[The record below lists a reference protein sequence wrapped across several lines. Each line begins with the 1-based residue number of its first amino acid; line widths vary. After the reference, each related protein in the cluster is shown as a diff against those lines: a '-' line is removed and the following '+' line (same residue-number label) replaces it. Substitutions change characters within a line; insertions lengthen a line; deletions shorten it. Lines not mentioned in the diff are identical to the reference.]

1 MIIPRSKYFK
11 SSQGKIMYLRDE
23 EREYGLRNKT
33 RRGSRNWTRLGHT
46 NCSVVLRRPDKEPQD
61 CLVLCTSAKRCPL
74 STHGPKNAR
83 ALLTADGNVHAASTN
98 KQVNTSK
105 TRTGRTIPYH
115 QRDSHYGAVFVQ
127 TPYVPDT
134 LKVPPSALYLTLTEP
149 RRYNV
154 LYRTLPR
161 TLPVAF
167 WNSSGV
173 NFFIFHLRGIAQSSM
188 EANTASSVQMPS

>member
-83 ALLTADGNVHAASTN
+83 ALLTADGNVHAA
-98 KQVNTSK
+98 
-105 TRTGRTIPYH
+105 YH